1 MALAMLPLPPQVVRV
16 FATSHSRGYFDDSI
30 VLLQRGQFFSDGTPG
45 PEHSYIVD
53 DWITEGGKCVIGGA
67 SLSGKSFLAVHMA
80 MCISTG
86 NSFFQYKVILPG
98 LVIYQ
103 AGEGETGI
111 RKRFRAWRQHFGI
124 KKGQEVP
131 LYIIEQKIDIFNPNA
146 DTGPFIDE
154 IEGIR
159 RTYNVPLRAIVID
172 TLAKASIGADEN
184 SGRDMGVVLANVDRI
199 SSAFPKASTGL
210 VHHLNAGG
218 TKLRGHTSLYANV
231 DQVILVTNDE
241 EKKIRTATLDKQK
254 DGESGLGI
262 PFELMQVEVGKRQID
277 GRAITSCV
285 VLPIGGKLE
294 ARGEGKARDRS
305 ISLSDDQTNIFRA
318 LQEAINEVG
327 IPTPPALKL
336 PRSIVKVCT
345 VTDWY
350 NAYRAVASKEDAAI
364 RKAMGRASD
373 RFLKLRVIGRINPYV
388 WITNRV
394 VADLLVIDAGSI
406 AGGHPIQE
414 EFPEQGDIG

>member
-1 MALAMLPLPPQVVRV
+1 
-16 FATSHSRGYFDDSI
+16 
-30 VLLQRGQFFSDGTPG
+30 
-45 PEHSYIVD
+45 
-53 DWITEGGKCVIGGA
+53 
-67 SLSGKSFLAVHMA
+67 
-80 MCISTG
+80 
-86 NSFFQYKVILPG
+86 
-98 LVIYQ
+98 
-103 AGEGETGI
+103 
-111 RKRFRAWRQHFGI
+111 
-124 KKGQEVP
+124 
-131 LYIIEQKIDIFNPNA
+131 
-146 DTGPFIDE
+146 
-154 IEGIR
+154 
-159 RTYNVPLRAIVID
+159 
-172 TLAKASIGADEN
+172 
-184 SGRDMGVVLANVDRI
+184 MGVVLANVDRI

-241 EKKIRTATLDKQK
+241 EKKIRTAILDKQK

-277 GRAITSCV
+277 GRPITSCV
-285 VLPIGGKLE
+285 VLPVGGKLE

-394 VADLLVIDAGSI
+394 VVDLPVIDAGSI